1 MDKPIPHPNFWRN
14 FLAATDISDATSRLY
29 GTTTADDSMAAADEA
44 VQQILSGDKTASSAL
59 LAEYQATNRP
69 APQVGSLSILV
80 GEDGSPVA
88 VVETTAV
95 SIERFCDVDDQFARA
110 HGPGQSL
117 KSWRRQCRSAFAARA
132 RSMGTPFGEESE
144 LICHRFRVVYAA
156 PGAAMLVNGSREPSS
171 GEDGDSGD

>member
-1 MDKPIPHPNFWRN
+1 MEKPIPHPNFWRN
-14 FLAATDISDATSRLY
+14 FLAATDISDANSRLY

-59 LAEYQATNRP
+59 LAEYRATNRP
-69 APQVGSLSILV
+69 APQVGDLGILV
-80 GEDGSPVA
+80 DEDGSPVA
-88 VVETTAV
+88 VVETTSV

-132 RSMGTPFGEESE
+132 RSMGTPFGEDSE
-144 LICHRFRVVYAA
+144 LICHRFRVVYVA
-156 PGAAMLVNGSREPSS
+156 PGAAIDVGHLVEFSPGDDGGS
-171 GEDGDSGD
+171 GN